1 MKKANYTDKQ
11 KISFT
16 EKKPLIKKKKNQRIS
31 NNLQFNLF
39 FITLVHATLPCQK

>member
-16 EKKPLIKKKKNQRIS
+16 EKKPLIKKKTQCIS